1 MRGNLEKGMYG
12 NVSDDLSNII
22 RAWETDIASLSKDG
36 APEVFRLWKDY
47 EDFVSN
53 GMLIWGTDVGQAV
66 GKVKRYGFNLQIAN
80 DPVRASHS
88 LWKTLVDVA
97 QKDPALAEL
106 NIKALKNIVGA
117 KAYNKGLGVHIAN
130 SFNDSIISKE
140 GAEFFDADM
149 FRKALGLG
157 KAGKATGSFF
167 KSALPGETI
176 TATKYIDET
185 GVEKTFIDDLYNRSL
200 ADAGIEV
207 GEGLTKTVADR
218 LPTHKM
224 FEDFT
229 TLMESAAKNGIPEI
243 STFMQRRAVM
253 SGVRNTIR
261 SSLPSG
267 ALGIQSKTVG
277 AAAAGFLFP
286 GWVKSAAL
294 AWGARYMAGVLTN
307 PVSMRVYMNTIDD
320 TLPEALRLLNFTK
333 LVRMFPEE
341 WQDFDKELAEL
352 EGEQRYF
359 DNTKKIEQ
367 APNEIKEATQGVK
380 DMIMKG
386 GANVLEGL
394 DAIEPTGPEMIDKY
408 LNPPNEGGFADEAV
422 DLIPGD
428 ELSSN
433 RLTGSSLTG
442 SNVMNTAAAQALYT
456 GNTDAALAYNAGQPQ
471 YAAEGGLMQ
480 LNPVMNNQGK
490 YNTPQSQMNDNP
502 FTKSAKGGGI
512 LSVL

>member
-1 MRGNLEKGMYG
+1 MYG
-12 NVSDDLSNII
+12 NVSDDLSNVI

-66 GKVKRYGFNLQIAN
+66 GKVKRYGFNLQVAN

-149 FRKALGLG
+149 FRRALGLG
-157 KAGKATGSFF
+157 KAGKTTGSFF

-176 TATKYIDET
+176 TATKYIDEA
-185 GVEKTFIDDLYNRSL
+185 GIEKTFIDDLYNRSL

-267 ALGIQSKTVG
+267 ALGVQTKTVG
-277 AAAAGFLFP
+277 AAAAGVLFP

-359 DNTKKIEQ
+359 DNTQKIQ
-367 APNEIKEATQGVK
+367 SAPDEIKEATEGVK

-386 GANVLEGL
+386 GANVLETL
-394 DAIEPTGPEMIDKY
+394 DAIEPTAPEMIDKY
-408 LNPPNEGGFADEAV
+408 LNPPKKGGFADEAV

-442 SNVMNTAAAQALYT
+442 SNVMNTQAAQALYT
-456 GNTDAALAYNAGQPQ
+456 GDTDAALAYNAGQPQ

-480 LNPVMNNQGK
+480 LNPVMDNQGK